1 MTRISE
7 ATRLKV
13 AELIA
18 RGFTQQ
24 EVARQTG
31 VPPGS
36 IDRLVRQ
43 TAIGRGRR
51 AKTAVEIAA
60 HKALDAKLA
69 ARRAQVARE
78 RRG

>member
-7 ATRLKV
+7 ATRLRV

-18 RGFTQQ
+18 RGWTQQ
-24 EVARQTG
+24 AVADATG
-31 VPPGS
+31 VPRGS

-60 HKALDAKLA
+60 QKALDTKLA
-69 ARRAQVARE
+69 ARRAQVARK
-78 RRG
+78 R